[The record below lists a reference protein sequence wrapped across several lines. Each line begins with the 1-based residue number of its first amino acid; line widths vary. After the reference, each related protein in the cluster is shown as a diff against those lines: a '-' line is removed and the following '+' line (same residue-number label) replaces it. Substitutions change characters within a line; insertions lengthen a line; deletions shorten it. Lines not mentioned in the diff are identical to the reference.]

1 MADVYKDMIVQE
13 ADGKPRLT
21 FRSRQGAALLEDVS
35 VEVAS
40 DILQQGDTWG
50 AREANLLLEKDAD
63 GLPQLNLDGGTY

>member
-40 DILQQGDTWG
+40 DILQQGDAWG